1 MGLGHLSIPR
11 DAGTLST
18 IGWPASLSLWRTA
31 HMRHAPANVTT
42 SKSSRAK
49 AFYELTKPGIAG
61 YVMIT
66 AGASAVVGARGDPGL
81 WLAVHTMLGT
91 GIATAGALALNQYV
105 ERDVDAV
112 MRRTRGRP
120 LPSARLTPMTALA
133 FGSLLLMGGVI
144 YLAAAVGALP
154 AALAAGSAAIYHGAY
169 TPLKTRSYAATLT
182 GAVPGALPML
192 IGWTASTGTID
203 RGGLALFAIGY
214 LWQLPH
220 VLGLAWMLR
229 EDYALVGFKLIPQ
242 GGGRSI
248 GLQMVLATSLLIP
261 TSWAPTLLGLT
272 GMSYLVGATLL
283 GAGFLGIALR
293 ASRDLTEPAARS
305 VFFAS
310 LLYHPLLL
318 GLMLF
323 DVVRQ

>member
-1 MGLGHLSIPR
+1 MHH
-11 DAGTLST
+11 ATT
-18 IGWPASLSLWRTA
+18 ISDQPSG
-31 HMRHAPANVTT
+31 
-42 SKSSRAK
+42 SRIGAL
-49 AFYELTKPGIAG
+49 YELTKPGIAG

-66 AGASAVVGARGDPGL
+66 GGASVVVGARGDPGFA
-81 WLAVHTMLGT
+81 LAIHTMLGT
-91 GIATAGALALNQYV
+91 GVATAGALALNQYV
-105 ERDVDAV
+105 EREADAV
-112 MRRTRGRP
+112 MLRTKRRP

-133 FGSLLLMGGVI
+133 FGSLLLMGGVV
-144 YLAAAVGALP
+144 YLAMAVGALP
-154 AALAAGSAAIYHGAY
+154 AALAAVSALIYHGAY

-192 IGWTASTGTID
+192 IGWTAATGTID

-229 EDYALVGFKLIPQ
+229 EDYALVGFKLVPP
-242 GGGRSI
+242 GGARSI
-248 GLQMVLATSLLIP
+248 GLQMIFATGLLIP
-261 TSWAPTLLGLT
+261 VSWAPTLLGLT
-272 GMSYLVGATLL
+272 GVFYLVGATLL
-283 GAGFLGIALR
+283 GAAFLGTAIR

-323 DVVRQ
+323 DAVRL